1 MGVLRMEEEFKKSIT
16 EESDDKPITEEST
29 HQSMEE
35 EPTQSLMEEEPTPS
49 SAEEEFVHK
58 PGEEEAISRP
68 YVERKPYFEHQPRR
82 TVTFT
87 AVVVIA
93 VLSALLEGIAAS
105 YLGPALLFGK
115 FLPWPQSVGQS
126 NYQLPKITGE
136 SPADLAA
143 SGVVAQVAALVD
155 PAVVGITN
163 KYVVQNVFQSQENE
177 AIGSG
182 VIFDAQGYIVT
193 NNHVVQDAQQLTV
206 TLAPGVETP
215 AQLVGTDPVTDLAV
229 IKINPASLPAEYR
242 TLTVAQFGDSDAL
255 KVGELAVAIGNPLGL
270 QFQRSVTAGIVSALN
285 RDLEMQ
291 GVQLKLIQT
300 DAAINAGNSGGALV
314 NKSGQ
319 VIGINQAK
327 IEMQGVEGMGFAI
340 PINAAR
346 PVIEL
351 LIQHGKVVRPYL
363 GVTVNAELNP
373 QLNRTYDLGTDY
385 GLYVGPVAPGSPAA
399 LAGIR
404 AGDIL
409 TKIDNVEIKTFNDL
423 QRELFARQVGTQV
436 QLTII
441 RDKQSKVLSTKL
453 AATP

>member
-1 MGVLRMEEEFKKSIT
+1 MEEEFVN
-16 EESDDKPITEEST
+16 KPK
-29 HQSMEE
+29 EE
-35 EPTQSLMEEEPTPS
+35 EVIT
-49 SAEEEFVHK
+49 K
-58 PGEEEAISRP
+58 P
-68 YVERKPYFEHQPRR
+68 YVEQKPYFEHR
-82 TVTFT
+82 TRHTVMLT

-93 VLSALLEGIAAS
+93 VLSALLGGIASS
-105 YLGPALLFGK
+105 YLGPAFLYGK
-115 FLPWPQSVGQS
+115 YLPWPQSVGQGD
-126 NYQLPKITGE
+126 YQLPKITGE
-136 SPADLAA
+136 GPADLVA
-143 SGVVAQVAALVD
+143 SGAVAQVAALVD

-163 KYVVQNVFQSQENE
+163 KYVVQNVFQSQQNE

-215 AQLVGTDPVTDLAV
+215 AQLVGADSVTDLAV
-229 IKINPASLPAEYR
+229 IKIDPAALPAEYR
-242 TLTVAQFGDSDAL
+242 NLTVAQFGDSDAI

-270 QFQRSVTAGIVSALN
+270 QFQRSVTAGIISALN

-300 DAAINAGNSGGALV
+300 DAAINSGNSGGALV

-346 PVIEL
+346 PIIEQ
-351 LIQHGKVVRPYL
+351 LIQSGKVVRPYL
-363 GVTVNAELNP
+363 GVNVNAEISP
-373 QLNRTYDLGTDY
+373 QLNRTYNLGTDF
-385 GLYVGPVAPGSPAA
+385 GLYVGTVASGSPAA
-399 LAGIR
+399 LAGLQT
-404 AGDIL
+404 GDIL
-409 TKIDNVEIKTFNDL
+409 IKIDNTETKTFNDL

-436 QLTII
+436 QLTVI
-441 RDKQSKVLSTKL
+441 RDKQAKVLSTKL